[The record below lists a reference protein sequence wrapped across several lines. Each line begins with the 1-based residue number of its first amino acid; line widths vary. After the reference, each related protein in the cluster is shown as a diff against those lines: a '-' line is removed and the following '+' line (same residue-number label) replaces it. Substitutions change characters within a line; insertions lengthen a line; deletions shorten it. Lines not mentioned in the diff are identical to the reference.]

1 MARKTQSVLPSE
13 LLDSVFAFLH
23 NDHPSLRSCAEV
35 SHRFSELVERH
46 IYREI
51 TVAHYESSGDLNA
64 FSPSHIS
71 KLLADKPRLVSLV
84 RSLRVVMVPA
94 DASRIYASDES
105 IGRIICLFSG
115 LTEFSLVAS
124 NTYRISWDTF
134 HMVLQTSFVQI
145 LRLPSLESVAIKFI
159 QHFPL
164 RLLGYCISLKSL
176 ILYRVE
182 HAHLDL
188 SSTLASI
195 PSSTGALS
203 RLQDLE
209 LSQTVFSDSNII
221 FSWLISTQSPSI
233 KNLRILRIE
242 LGPINS
248 ILLFQPLL
256 NAGFVQS
263 LKHLYVEAS
272 FRVKT
277 TYQIDPN
284 SQIYRTHSLASSK
297 VWDLSSL
304 HNLQSLTIA
313 AIINSSALV
322 NVRGMMDFYLLYI
335 PLPWITQL
343 LQKPSPPLTRLSR
356 VVLKLTFEPKMHVFL
371 LERIDWKPLVDTLR
385 ALSQDY
391 ALRAVE
397 FKLMWNARRTD
408 IDVQDII
415 SKLQD
420 NRHLASLIESNILT
434 IYTSDF

>member
-13 LLDSVFAFLH
+13 LLDSVFSFLH

-105 IGRIICLFSG
+105 IGRTICLFSG

-176 ILYRVE
+176 TLHQVE
-182 HAHLDL
+182 HTHLNL
-188 SSTLASI
+188 PLTLASI

-203 RLQDLE
+203 RLQRLE
-209 LSQTVFSDSNII
+209 ISLTVSSDFTTMI
-221 FSWLISTQSPSI
+221 SWLISKQSPSI
-233 KNLRILRIE
+233 KNLHILRIE

-248 ILLFQPLL
+248 ISLFRPLL
-256 NAGFVQS
+256 NAEFVHS
-263 LKHLYVEAS
+263 LQHLHIETGI
-272 FRVKT
+272 RVTT
-277 TYQIDPN
+277 TYKIDAN
-284 SQIYRTHSLASSK
+284 SQIHRTGSPTSNE

-313 AIINSSALV
+313 AIIMSSYSPKV
-322 NVRGMMDFYLLYI
+322 HGMMDFYLLYI

-356 VVLKLTFEPKMHVFL
+356 IVLKLAFAPKMHVFL

-391 ALRAVE
+391 ALRDVE